1 MNTLGIDTLQK
12 EKTQLQEDFNKLGVQ
27 IKQVEI
33 DLGQMKANLNAIN
46 GAIQEVNK
54 LIGLV
59 ENQFDPENKP
69 KEAGVNITNNKPG
82 HYDKVYE
89 AENKAAQQ
97 RENDNKV

>member
-27 IKQVEI
+27 VKQVEI

-46 GAIQEVNK
+46 GAVQEVIK

-59 ENQFDPENKP
+59 EISPKP
-69 KEAGVNITNNKPG
+69 KDLTKKEK
-82 HYDKVYE
+82 
-89 AENKAAQQ
+89 
-97 RENDNKV
+97 